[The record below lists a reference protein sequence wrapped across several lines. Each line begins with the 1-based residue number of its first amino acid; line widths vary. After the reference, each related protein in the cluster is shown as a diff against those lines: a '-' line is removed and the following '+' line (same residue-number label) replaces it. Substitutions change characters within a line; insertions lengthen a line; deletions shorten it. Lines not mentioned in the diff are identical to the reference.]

1 MIDVSE
7 AHARAL
13 DDADPLTAL
22 RERFRV
28 PRGDDGTPIAYLA
41 GQSLG
46 AQPIAAEAAV
56 QGILDAWARRGVEGF
71 FDPKAWQGLDDR
83 IRGPV
88 ARLVGAHEAEVTT
101 TATLTVGLHLLLATG
116 YQPHGERRAI
126 LIDAPT
132 FPSDRYAVA
141 SHLRLRGADPERDL
155 IVVAPEP
162 GAALLPP
169 DAIEAA
175 IHRER
180 DRLAVVLLAG
190 VNYATGQVHDIARLT
205 AAAHDVGAVALWDLA
220 HAVGNIPLSLHDE
233 GVDLAAWCTYKYLNG
248 GPGAPGQLFVAERLA
263 RDPAT
268 PRLAGWW
275 GNAEATRFEMDPAFR
290 PELDANGWRVSTPG
304 ALGLAP
310 LGASLA
316 IVDEVG
322 LPALRERSIRL
333 TGYLEALLDA
343 LVPDGAIITPRDP
356 HHRGAQ
362 LSVRFDDAPRRL
374 AAIEARGVVADFR
387 EPDLIRLAPIP
398 SYNTFHDVWRAA
410 TALSETAP

>member
-22 RERFRV
+22 RRRFRL
-28 PRGDDGTPIAYLA
+28 PRRDDGAPIAYLA

-46 AQPIAAEAAV
+46 AQPIAAIGAV
-56 QGILDAWARRGVEGF
+56 GDILEAWARRGVDGF
-71 FDPKAWQGLDDR
+71 FDPDAWQGLDDR
-83 IRGPV
+83 LRGPA
-88 ARLVGAHEAEVTT
+88 ARLVGASEAEVTT

-116 YQPHGERRAI
+116 YQPRGERRAI

-155 IVVAPEP
+155 IVVGPEP
-162 GAALLPP
+162 GSTLLPP
-169 DAIEAA
+169 EAIEGV

-180 DRLAVVLLAG
+180 HRLALVLLAG

-205 AAAHDVGAVALWDLA
+205 AATHAAGAVALWDLA
-220 HAVGNIPLSLHDE
+220 HAVGNIPLALHDD

-275 GNAEATRFEMDPAFR
+275 GNAEATRFEMEPAFR

-310 LGASLA
+310 LSASLA
-316 IVDEVG
+316 IFDEVG
-322 LPALRERSIRL
+322 LPALRERSVRL
-333 TGYLEALLDA
+333 TGYLEGLLET
-343 LVPDGAIITPRDP
+343 LVPDGEIITPRDP
-356 HHRGAQ
+356 TQRGAQ
-362 LSVRFDDAPRRL
+362 LSVRFGDAPRRL
-374 AAIEARGVVADFR
+374 AAVEARDVIADFR

-398 SYNTFHDVWRAA
+398 SYTTFHDVWRAA
-410 TALSETAP
+410 TALAETAP